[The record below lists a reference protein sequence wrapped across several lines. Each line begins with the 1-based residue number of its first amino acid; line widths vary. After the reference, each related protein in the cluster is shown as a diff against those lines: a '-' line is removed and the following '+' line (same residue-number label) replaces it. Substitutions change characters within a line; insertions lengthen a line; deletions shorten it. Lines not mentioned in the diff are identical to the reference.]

1 MGDSVHWD
9 TMGRRIAIT
18 GVGALVLV
26 GVSVVVLFV
35 AGRSLYSRAAFGTWD
50 PSALP
55 ARISYCDRRY
65 QPGTHVTGAYI
76 ESTGNGFGVF
86 PIREVARTANGKPIV
101 AKPLPDRVRR
111 MYPHGPP
118 LPCSM
123 TVYVQVGR
131 DDYIAYVIEG
141 GP

>member
-1 MGDSVHWD
+1 MPQR
-9 TMGRRIAIT
+9 MAIA
-18 GVGALVLV
+18 GVGAVVLVALSLVVLVL
-26 GVSVVVLFV
+26 

-76 ESTGNGFGVF
+76 ESTGNGFGAF
-86 PIREVARTANGKPIV
+86 PIREVARTADGKPIV

-111 MYPHGPP
+111 MYPNGPP

-123 TVYVQVGR
+123 SVYVQVGAN
-131 DDYIAYVIEG
+131 DYVAYVIEG